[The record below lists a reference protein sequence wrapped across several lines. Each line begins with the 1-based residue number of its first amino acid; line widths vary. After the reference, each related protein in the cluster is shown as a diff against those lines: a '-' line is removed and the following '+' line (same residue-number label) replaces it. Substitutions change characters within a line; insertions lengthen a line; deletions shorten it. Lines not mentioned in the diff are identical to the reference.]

1 MNSVSPAYKICVSPE
16 PLGNRHFAYVRHTGS
31 SVLSVDFA
39 SPQALPKGTSDLIDF
54 LNEFDGDPRITA
66 QLPDARIDV
75 GTAFERDGGTSIRT
89 LRLKMGMSQAD
100 LAMALGTSQAAV
112 SAIENRMRKPGE
124 DSIRELS
131 RVLNVD
137 FNTLMEALENAQP

>member
-1 MNSVSPAYKICVSPE
+1 MNLVSPAYKICVSAE
-16 PLGNRHFAYVRHTGS
+16 PAGSRRLAYVRHTGS
-31 SVLSVDFA
+31 SVVSVDFA
-39 SPQALPKGTSDLIDF
+39 SPQALPNGTSDLISF
-54 LNEFDGDPRITA
+54 LDEFDEDPGIAT

-75 GTAFERDGGTSIRT
+75 GTAFEKLRGTSIRT

-100 LAMALGTSQAAV
+100 LALALGTSQAAV
-112 SAIENRMRKPGE
+112 SAIENRTRKPGE

-137 FNTLMEALENAQP
+137 FNTLMEALSNA